1 MKKLNKALAEYTQNL
16 LDSGRAKGKEQIVTK
31 VIRSHEPNG
40 PRYLLE
46 GSEIEYIKMNS
57 NSYLGLSMH
66 PEVVEAEENATRNFG
81 VGPGA
86 VRFISGS
93 YREHIDLEKTLANFH
108 ARKAAMI
115 FSSAYVTSLG
125 VISSLTTVETVVI
138 SDALN
143 HNCII
148 NAMRMSRPAVKMIYA
163 HNNVEDLEQK
173 LKEAIGKGKRCIVIT
188 DGIFSMRG
196 DHAPLNKIKAC
207 CEAYEGDFEEGVALI
222 VDDSHGVG
230 ACGINGRGT
239 EELTN
244 ARADVLIGTLGKA
257 FGVNGGYVTG
267 SHELIN
273 FLRESAPTYI
283 YSNPITVSESAA
295 AKKSIEI
302 CDSPE
307 GKERLK
313 HLKDMTTRFR
323 DGLTN
328 LGLETI
334 PGEHP
339 VVPLMVRDTQK
350 TANIVLH
357 LRENGVLATGLNFP
371 VVPKGEEEIRFQ
383 VCADHTAADIDQ
395 VLEILKQFSE

>member
-1 MKKLNKALAEYTQNL
+1 MKRLNKALSTYTQDL
-16 LDSGRAKGKEQIVTK
+16 LTSGRAKGKEQIVTK
-31 VIRSHEPNG
+31 VIRSNNKFG
-40 PRYLLE
+40 PRYVLE
-46 GSEIEYIKMNS
+46 GSELEYIKMNS

-66 PEVVEAEENATRNFG
+66 PAVVEAEENATRNFG

-93 YREHIDLEKTLANFH
+93 YKEHIDLEKTLANFH
-108 ARKAAMI
+108 GREAAMI

-125 VISSLTTVETVVI
+125 VISSLTTSETVVI

-148 NAMRMSRPAVKMIYA
+148 NAMRMSRPAIKMIYA
-163 HNNVEDLEQK
+163 HNDIEDLEQK
-173 LKEAIGKGKRCIVIT
+173 LKEAVGKGKRCIVIT

-196 DHAPLNKIKAC
+196 DHAPLDKIKAC
-207 CEAYEGDFEEGVALI
+207 CEASEGDFEEGVALI
-222 VDDSHGVG
+222 VDDSHGIG
-230 ACGINGRGT
+230 ACGISGRGT
-239 EELTN
+239 EELTGVK
-244 ARADVLIGTLGKA
+244 ADVLIGTLGKA

-295 AKKSIEI
+295 ARKSIQI
-302 CDSPE
+302 CDSKE
-307 GKERLK
+307 GKDRLK
-313 HLKDMTTRFR
+313 YLKNMTTRFR

-350 TANIVLH
+350 TADIVNH
-357 LRENGVLATGLNFP
+357 LKDNGVLATGLNFP

-383 VCADHTAADIDQ
+383 VCADHTVADIDR
-395 VLEILKQFSE
+395 VLEVLKQFLE